1 MKNIKNTENI
11 GRGTEGWENSLAT
24 WSDSKL
30 RMILW
35 LALSY
40 YYWDN
45 LPIGQ
50 RNIPIRFHK
59 ND

>member
-30 RMILW
+30 RMILR

-40 YYWDN
+40 YYS
-45 LPIGQ
+45 LVY
-50 RNIPIRFHK
+50 RVARL
-59 ND
+59 